1 MKGIIL
7 AGGHGMRLYP
17 QTLAISK
24 QIIPIF
30 DKPMI
35 YYPLSVLMMANI
47 REILIISSPDHIDLY
62 RRLFGDGS
70 ALGLRFEYEIQPRP
84 EGVAQAFLIGEDF
97 IEEDPCALIFGD
109 NFFYGSSLAE
119 IVDRAAR
126 HEDGGLVFACYVK
139 EPERYGVVEYDEQ
152 QRVVGIQEKPRH
164 PRSNYAVTGLYFY
177 DKEVVSIAKTLRPS
191 GRGELEITD
200 LNNIYLQQGKLK
212 VERFDEGIVWMDTGT
227 PESLLEASNFV
238 QAVEHRQGLKI
249 GCVEE
254 IAYRK
259 GFIDRNQ
266 LLKTAGYAEDNAY
279 CAYLRRL
286 SGPGGPGGPGG
297 AGG

>member
-7 AGGHGMRLYP
+7 AGGHGLRLYP
-17 QTLAISK
+17 QTQAISK

-35 YYPLSVLMMANI
+35 YYPLSVLLMAGI

-70 ALGLRFEYEIQPRP
+70 ALGMHFEYAIQPAP
-84 EGVAQAFLIGEDF
+84 AGVAQAFLIGESF
-97 IEEDPCALIFGD
+97 IGDESCALIFGD
-109 NFFYGSSLAE
+109 NFFYGSNLTE
-119 IVDRAAR
+119 IVERATR
-126 HEDGGLVFACYVK
+126 HDDGGLVFACYVN
-139 EPERYGVVEYDEQ
+139 EPERYGVVEFDEHE
-152 QRVVGIQEKPRH
+152 RVVGIEEKPRN

-177 DKEVVSIAKTLRPS
+177 DNEVVSIAKTLRPS

-200 LNNIYLQQGKLK
+200 VNNIYLQQGKLK

-259 GFIDRNQ
+259 GYIGRDQ
-266 LLKTAGYAEDNAY
+266 VLKIGNYVEDNAY
-279 CAYLRRL
+279 CEYLRRL
-286 SGPGGPGGPGG
+286 VE
-297 AGG
+297 

>member
-24 QIIPIF
+24 QVIPIF

-47 REILIISSPDHIDLY
+47 REILVISSPDHIDLY

-70 ALGLRFEYEIQPRP
+70 ALGLRFDYAVQPAP
-84 EGVAQAFLIGEDF
+84 EGVAQAFLIGESFVGD
-97 IEEDPCALIFGD
+97 DPCALIFGD
-109 NFFYGSSLAE
+109 NFFYGSNLSE
-119 IVDRAAR
+119 MVERAAE
-126 HEDGGLVFACYVK
+126 HDDGGLVFACYVK
-139 EPERYGVVEYDEQ
+139 EPERYGVVEFDEQ
-152 QRVVGIQEKPRH
+152 QRAVGIVEKPLN

-177 DKEVVSIAKTLRPS
+177 DNEVVSIAKTLRPS

-200 LNNIYLQQGKLK
+200 VNNSYLRRGKLK
-212 VERFDEGIVWMDTGT
+212 VERFDDGIVWMDTGT
-227 PESLLEASNFV
+227 PESLLDASNFV
-238 QAVEHRQGLKI
+238 QAIEHRQGLKI
-249 GCVEE
+249 GCIEE

-259 GFIDRNQ
+259 GYIDRDQ
-266 LLKTAGYAEDNAY
+266 VLTIGAYAKDNAY
-279 CAYLRRL
+279 CEYLRRL
-286 SGPGGPGGPGG
+286 VE
-297 AGG
+297 

>member
-7 AGGHGMRLYP
+7 AGGHGLRLYP

-35 YYPLSVLMMANI
+35 YYPLSVLLMAGI

-70 ALGLRFEYEIQPRP
+70 ALGMHFEYAIQPAP
-84 EGVAQAFLIGEDF
+84 AGVAQAFLIGESF
-97 IEEDPCALIFGD
+97 IGDESSALIFGD
-109 NFFYGSSLAE
+109 NFFYGSNLTE
-119 IVDRAAR
+119 IVERAAG
-126 HEDGGLVFACYVK
+126 HDDGGLVFACYVK
-139 EPERYGVVEYDEQ
+139 EPERYGVVEFDEHE
-152 QRVVGIQEKPRH
+152 RVVGIEEKPRN

-177 DKEVVSIAKTLRPS
+177 DNEVVSIAKTLRPS

-200 LNNIYLQQGKLK
+200 VNNIYLQQGKLK

-259 GFIDRNQ
+259 GYIGRDQ
-266 LLKTAGYAEDNAY
+266 VLKIGNYVEDNAY
-279 CAYLRRL
+279 CEYLRRL
-286 SGPGGPGGPGG
+286 VE
-297 AGG
+297 

>member
-7 AGGHGMRLYP
+7 AGGHGLRLYP
-17 QTLAISK
+17 QTQAISK

-35 YYPLSVLMMANI
+35 YYPLSVLLMAGI
-47 REILIISSPDHIDLY
+47 REILIISSPDHIELY

-70 ALGLRFEYEIQPRP
+70 ALGMHFEYAIQPAP
-84 EGVAQAFLIGEDF
+84 AGVAQAFLIGESF
-97 IEEDPCALIFGD
+97 IGDESCALIFGD
-109 NFFYGSSLAE
+109 NFFYGSNLTE
-119 IVDRAAR
+119 IVERAAR
-126 HEDGGLVFACYVK
+126 HDDGGLVFACYVK
-139 EPERYGVVEYDEQ
+139 EPERYGVVEFDERE
-152 QRVVGIQEKPRH
+152 RVVGIEEKPRN

-177 DKEVVSIAKTLRPS
+177 DNEVVSIAKTLRPS

-200 LNNIYLQQGKLK
+200 VNNIYLQQGKLK

-259 GFIDRNQ
+259 GYIGRDQVLRIGN
-266 LLKTAGYAEDNAY
+266 YVEDNAY
-279 CAYLRRL
+279 CEYLRRL
-286 SGPGGPGGPGG
+286 VE
-297 AGG
+297 

>member
-7 AGGHGMRLYP
+7 AGGHGLRLYP
-17 QTLAISK
+17 QTQAISK

-35 YYPLSVLMMANI
+35 YYPLSVLLMAGI
-47 REILIISSPDHIDLY
+47 REILIISSPDHIELY

-70 ALGLRFEYEIQPRP
+70 ALGMHFEYAIQPAP
-84 EGVAQAFLIGEDF
+84 AGVAQAFLIGESF
-97 IEEDPCALIFGD
+97 IGDESCALIFGD
-109 NFFYGSSLAE
+109 NFFYGSNLTE
-119 IVDRAAR
+119 IVERAAR
-126 HEDGGLVFACYVK
+126 HDDGGLVFACYVK
-139 EPERYGVVEYDEQ
+139 EPERYGVVEFDECE
-152 QRVVGIQEKPRH
+152 RVVGIEEKPRN

-177 DKEVVSIAKTLRPS
+177 DNEVVSIAKTLRPS

-200 LNNIYLQQGKLK
+200 VNNIYLQQGKLK

-259 GFIDRNQ
+259 GYIGRDQ
-266 LLKTAGYAEDNAY
+266 VLKIGNYVEDNAY
-279 CAYLRRL
+279 CEYLRRL
-286 SGPGGPGGPGG
+286 VE
-297 AGG
+297 

>member
-7 AGGHGMRLYP
+7 AGGHGLRLYP
-17 QTLAISK
+17 QTQAISK

-35 YYPLSVLMMANI
+35 YYPLSVLLMAGV

-70 ALGLRFEYEIQPRP
+70 ALGMQFEYAIQPAP
-84 EGVAQAFLIGEDF
+84 AGVAQAFLIGESF
-97 IEEDPCALIFGD
+97 IGDESCALIFGD
-109 NFFYGSSLAE
+109 NFFYGSNLTE
-119 IVDRAAR
+119 IVERAAR

-139 EPERYGVVEYDEQ
+139 EPERYGVVEFDEHE
-152 QRVVGIQEKPRH
+152 RVVGIEEKPRN

-177 DKEVVSIAKTLRPS
+177 DNEVVSIAKTLRPS

-200 LNNIYLQQGKLK
+200 VNNIYLQQGKLK

-259 GFIDRNQ
+259 GYIGRDQVLRIGN
-266 LLKTAGYAEDNAY
+266 YVEDNAY
-279 CAYLRRL
+279 CEYLRRL
-286 SGPGGPGGPGG
+286 VE
-297 AGG
+297 

>member
-7 AGGHGMRLYP
+7 AGGHGLRLYP
-17 QTLAISK
+17 QTQAISK

-35 YYPLSVLMMANI
+35 YYPLSVLLMAGI

-70 ALGLRFEYEIQPRP
+70 ALGMHFEYAIQPAP
-84 EGVAQAFLIGEDF
+84 AGVAQAFLIGESF
-97 IEEDPCALIFGD
+97 IGDESSALIFGD
-109 NFFYGSSLAE
+109 NFFYGSNLTE
-119 IVDRAAR
+119 IVERAAG
-126 HEDGGLVFACYVK
+126 HDDGGLVFACYVK
-139 EPERYGVVEYDEQ
+139 EPERYGVVEFDEHE
-152 QRVVGIQEKPRH
+152 RVVGIEEKPRN

-177 DKEVVSIAKTLRPS
+177 DNEVVSIAKTLRPS

-200 LNNIYLQQGKLK
+200 VNNIYLQQGKLK

-259 GFIDRNQ
+259 GYIGRDQ
-266 LLKTAGYAEDNAY
+266 VLKIGNYVEDNAY
-279 CAYLRRL
+279 CEYLRRL
-286 SGPGGPGGPGG
+286 VE
-297 AGG
+297 

>member
-7 AGGHGMRLYP
+7 AGGHGLRLYP

-35 YYPLSVLMMANI
+35 YYPLSVLLMAGI

-70 ALGLRFEYEIQPRP
+70 ALGTHFEYAIQPAP
-84 EGVAQAFLIGEDF
+84 AGVAQAFLIGESF
-97 IEEDPCALIFGD
+97 IGDESCALIFGD
-109 NFFYGSSLAE
+109 NFFYGSNLTG
-119 IVDRAAR
+119 IVEGAAR
-126 HEDGGLVFACYVK
+126 HNEGGLVFACYVK
-139 EPERYGVVEYDEQ
+139 EPERYGVVEFDECD
-152 QRVVGIQEKPRH
+152 RVVAIEEKPRN

-177 DKEVVSIAKTLRPS
+177 DNEVVSIAKTLRPS

-200 LNNIYLQQGKLK
+200 VNNIYLKRGKLK

-259 GFIDRNQ
+259 GYIGRDQ
-266 LLKTAGYAEDNAY
+266 VLKIGNYVADNAY
-279 CAYLRRL
+279 CEYLRRL
-286 SGPGGPGGPGG
+286 VE
-297 AGG
+297 

>member
-7 AGGHGMRLYP
+7 AGGHGRRLYP

-47 REILIISSPDHIDLY
+47 REILVISSPDHIGLY

-70 ALGLRFEYEIQPRP
+70 ALGLRFEYAVQPAPR
-84 EGVAQAFLIGEDF
+84 GVAQAFLIGESF
-97 IEEDPCALIFGD
+97 IGDDPCALIFGD
-109 NFFYGSSLAE
+109 NFFYGSSLSE
-119 IVDRAAR
+119 MVERASR
-126 HEDGGLVFACYVK
+126 HDDGGLVFACYVN
-139 EPERYGVVEYDEQ
+139 EPERYGVVEFDEHQ
-152 QRVVGIQEKPRH
+152 LAVGIEEKPRH

-177 DKEVVSIAKTLRPS
+177 DSEVVSIAKTLRPS

-200 LNNIYLQQGKLK
+200 VNNIYLRKGKLR

-238 QAVEHRQGLKI
+238 QAIEHRQGLKI

-259 GFIDRNQ
+259 EFIDREQ
-266 LLKTAGYAEDNAY
+266 VLKAAGYAENNAY

-286 SGPGGPGGPGG
+286 ID
-297 AGG
+297 

>member
-7 AGGHGMRLYP
+7 AGGHGLRLYP
-17 QTLAISK
+17 QTQAISK

-35 YYPLSVLMMANI
+35 YYPLSVLLMAGI

-70 ALGLRFEYEIQPRP
+70 SLGMHFEYAIQPAP
-84 EGVAQAFLIGEDF
+84 AGVAQAFLIGESF
-97 IEEDPCALIFGD
+97 IGDESCALIFGD
-109 NFFYGSSLAE
+109 NFFYGSNLTE
-119 IVDRAAR
+119 IVERAAR

-139 EPERYGVVEYDEQ
+139 EPERYGVVEFDEHE
-152 QRVVGIQEKPRH
+152 RVVGIEEKPRN

-177 DKEVVSIAKTLRPS
+177 DNEVVSIAKTLRPS

-200 LNNIYLQQGKLK
+200 VNNIYLQQGKLK

-259 GFIDRNQ
+259 GYIDRDQ
-266 LLKTAGYAEDNAY
+266 VLKIGNYVEDNAY
-279 CAYLRRL
+279 CEYLRRL
-286 SGPGGPGGPGG
+286 VE
-297 AGG
+297 

>member
-7 AGGHGMRLYP
+7 AGGHGLRLYP

-35 YYPLSVLMMANI
+35 YYPLSVLLMAGI

-70 ALGLRFEYEIQPRP
+70 ALGMHFEYAIQPAP
-84 EGVAQAFLIGEDF
+84 AGVAQAFLIGESF
-97 IEEDPCALIFGD
+97 IGDESCALIFGD
-109 NFFYGSSLAE
+109 NFFYGSNLTE
-119 IVDRAAR
+119 IVERAAR
-126 HEDGGLVFACYVK
+126 HDEGGLVFACYVK
-139 EPERYGVVEYDEQ
+139 EPERYGVVEFDEHE
-152 QRVVGIQEKPRH
+152 RVVGIEEKPRN

-177 DKEVVSIAKTLRPS
+177 DNEVVSIAKTLRPS

-200 LNNIYLQQGKLK
+200 VNNIYLQQGKLK

-259 GFIDRNQ
+259 GYIDRDQ
-266 LLKTAGYAEDNAY
+266 VLKIGNYVEDNAY
-279 CAYLRRL
+279 CEYLRRL
-286 SGPGGPGGPGG
+286 VE
-297 AGG
+297 

>member
-7 AGGHGMRLYP
+7 AGGHGLRLYP
-17 QTLAISK
+17 QTQAISK

-35 YYPLSVLMMANI
+35 YYPLSVLLMAGI

-70 ALGLRFEYEIQPRP
+70 ALGMHFEYAIQPAP
-84 EGVAQAFLIGEDF
+84 AGVAQAFLIGESF
-97 IEEDPCALIFGD
+97 IGDESCALIFGD
-109 NFFYGSSLAE
+109 NFFYGSNLTE
-119 IVDRAAR
+119 IVERAAR
-126 HEDGGLVFACYVK
+126 HDEGGLVFACYVK
-139 EPERYGVVEYDEQ
+139 EPERYGVVEFDEHE
-152 QRVVGIQEKPRH
+152 RVVGIEEKPRN

-177 DKEVVSIAKTLRPS
+177 DNEVVSIAKTLRPS

-200 LNNIYLQQGKLK
+200 VNNIYLQQGKLK

-259 GFIDRNQ
+259 GYIDRDQ
-266 LLKTAGYAEDNAY
+266 VLKIGNYVEDNAY
-279 CAYLRRL
+279 CEYLRRL
-286 SGPGGPGGPGG
+286 VE
-297 AGG
+297 

>member
-7 AGGHGMRLYP
+7 AGGHGLRLYP
-17 QTLAISK
+17 QTQAISK

-35 YYPLSVLMMANI
+35 YYPLSVLLMAGI

-70 ALGLRFEYEIQPRP
+70 ALGMHFEYAIQPAP
-84 EGVAQAFLIGEDF
+84 AGVAQAFLIGESF
-97 IEEDPCALIFGD
+97 IGDESSALIFGD
-109 NFFYGSSLAE
+109 NFFYGSNLTE
-119 IVDRAAR
+119 IVERAAR
-126 HEDGGLVFACYVK
+126 HDEGGLVFACYVK
-139 EPERYGVVEYDEQ
+139 EPERYGVVEFDEHEH
-152 QRVVGIQEKPRH
+152 VVGIEENPRN

-177 DKEVVSIAKTLRPS
+177 DNEVVSIAKTLRPS

-200 LNNIYLQQGKLK
+200 VNNIYLQQGKLK

-259 GFIDRNQ
+259 GYIDRDQ
-266 LLKTAGYAEDNAY
+266 VLKIGNYVEDNAY
-279 CAYLRRL
+279 CEYLRRL
-286 SGPGGPGGPGG
+286 VE
-297 AGG
+297 

>member
-7 AGGHGMRLYP
+7 AGGHGLRLYP
-17 QTLAISK
+17 QTQAISK

-35 YYPLSVLMMANI
+35 YYPLSVLLMAGI

-70 ALGLRFEYEIQPRP
+70 ALGMHFEYAIQPAP
-84 EGVAQAFLIGEDF
+84 AGVAQAFLIGESF
-97 IEEDPCALIFGD
+97 IGDESCALIFGD
-109 NFFYGSSLAE
+109 NFFYGSNLTE
-119 IVDRAAR
+119 IVERAAR
-126 HEDGGLVFACYVK
+126 HDEGGLVFACYVK
-139 EPERYGVVEYDEQ
+139 EPERYGVVEFDEHE
-152 QRVVGIQEKPRH
+152 RVVGIEEKPRN

-177 DKEVVSIAKTLRPS
+177 DNEVVSIAKTLRPS

-200 LNNIYLQQGKLK
+200 VNNIYLQQGKLK

-259 GFIDRNQ
+259 GYIGRDQVLRIGN
-266 LLKTAGYAEDNAY
+266 YVEDNAY
-279 CAYLRRL
+279 CEYLRRL
-286 SGPGGPGGPGG
+286 VE
-297 AGG
+297 

>member
-7 AGGHGMRLYP
+7 AGGHGLRLYP
-17 QTLAISK
+17 QTQAISK

-35 YYPLSVLMMANI
+35 YYPLSVLMMAGI
-47 REILIISSPDHIDLY
+47 RQILVISSPEHIDLY

-70 ALGLRFEYEIQPRP
+70 ALGMEFEYAVQPAP
-84 EGVAQAFLIGEDF
+84 EGVAQAFLIGESF
-97 IEEDPCALIFGD
+97 IRDDPCALIFGD
-109 NFFYGSSLAE
+109 NFFHGSSLPE
-119 IVDRAAR
+119 RLERAAR
-126 HEDGGLVFACYVK
+126 HESGGLVFACYVK
-139 EPERYGVVEYDEQ
+139 EPERYGVVVFDEDE
-152 QRVVGIQEKPRH
+152 RVLGIEEKPRQ

-177 DKEVVSIAKTLRPS
+177 DNEVVSIAKTLRPS

-200 LNNIYLQQGKLK
+200 VNNIYLQQGRLK

-238 QAVEHRQGLKI
+238 QAIEHRQGLKI

-259 GFIDRNQ
+259 GYIDRDQVLRIGN
-266 LLKTAGYAEDNAY
+266 YVEDNQY
-279 CAYLRRL
+279 CEYLRRL
-286 SGPGGPGGPGG
+286 
-297 AGG
+297 AE

>member
-7 AGGHGMRLYP
+7 AGGHGLRLYP
-17 QTLAISK
+17 QTQAISK

-35 YYPLSVLMMANI
+35 YYPLSVLLMAGV

-70 ALGLRFEYEIQPRP
+70 ALGMQFEYAIQPAP
-84 EGVAQAFLIGEDF
+84 AGVAQAFLIGESF
-97 IEEDPCALIFGD
+97 IGDESCALIFGD
-109 NFFYGSSLAE
+109 NFFYGSNLTE
-119 IVDRAAR
+119 IVERAAR

-139 EPERYGVVEYDEQ
+139 EPERYGVVEFDEHE
-152 QRVVGIQEKPRH
+152 RVVGIEEKPRN

-177 DKEVVSIAKTLRPS
+177 DNEVVSIAKKLRPS

-200 LNNIYLQQGKLK
+200 VNNIYLQQGKLK

-259 GFIDRNQ
+259 GYIGRDQVLRIGN
-266 LLKTAGYAEDNAY
+266 YVEDNAY
-279 CAYLRRL
+279 CEYLRRL
-286 SGPGGPGGPGG
+286 VE
-297 AGG
+297 

>member
-7 AGGHGMRLYP
+7 AGGHGLRLYP

-35 YYPLSVLMMANI
+35 YYPLSVLLMAGI
-47 REILIISSPDHIDLY
+47 REILIISSPDHIELY

-70 ALGLRFEYEIQPRP
+70 ALGMHFEYAIQPAP
-84 EGVAQAFLIGEDF
+84 AGVAQAFLIGESF
-97 IEEDPCALIFGD
+97 IGDESCALIFGD
-109 NFFYGSSLAE
+109 NFFYGSNLTE
-119 IVDRAAR
+119 IVERAAR
-126 HEDGGLVFACYVK
+126 HDDGGLVFACYVK
-139 EPERYGVVEYDEQ
+139 EPERYGVVEFDECE
-152 QRVVGIQEKPRH
+152 RVVGIEEKPRN

-177 DKEVVSIAKTLRPS
+177 DNEVVSIAKTLRPS

-200 LNNIYLQQGKLK
+200 VNNIYLQQGKLK

-259 GFIDRNQ
+259 GYIGRDQ
-266 LLKTAGYAEDNAY
+266 VLKIGNYVEDNAY
-279 CAYLRRL
+279 CEYLRRL
-286 SGPGGPGGPGG
+286 VE
-297 AGG
+297 